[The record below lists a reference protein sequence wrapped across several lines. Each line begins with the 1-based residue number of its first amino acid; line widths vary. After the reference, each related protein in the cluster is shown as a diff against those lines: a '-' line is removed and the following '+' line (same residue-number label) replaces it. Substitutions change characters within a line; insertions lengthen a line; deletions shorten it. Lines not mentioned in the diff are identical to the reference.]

1 MCTMHY
7 VDSLFQNLHRI
18 PDIVLYIILGVSAFV
33 ENIFPP
39 IPGDTI
45 TALGAFL
52 VGTGRLSFLGV
63 YLSTTVGSLLGFL
76 ALFWIGRHLGRRFFI
91 ERDYR
96 FLRAKEILRAEEWY
110 QKYGY
115 LLIAFNRFFPGIR
128 SAISLAGGIA
138 RHRLNRVAL
147 LALASAAA
155 WNLIWILMGY
165 TLGSNWEAVR
175 ASIAAIMVRY
185 NIFIFGLLGIIV
197 LLVLIRKWM
206 GRKK

>member
-1 MCTMHY
+1 MHY
-7 VDSLFQNLHRI
+7 VESLFANLNHV
-18 PDIVLYIILGVSAFV
+18 PDMVLYIILGVSAFV

-52 VGTGRLSFLGV
+52 VGTGRLNFFGV
-63 YLSTTVGSLLGFL
+63 YLATTFGSLLGFL
-76 ALFWIGRHLGRRFFI
+76 ALFWIGRALGRRFFI

-96 FLRAKEILRAEEWY
+96 FLKAKEILRAEEWY
-110 QKYGY
+110 RKYGY

-128 SAISLAGGIA
+128 SVISLAGGIA
-138 RHRLNRVAL
+138 RLRLGLVAL

-155 WNLIWILMGY
+155 WNLMWILMGY
-165 TLGSNWEAVR
+165 TLGSNWEAVK

-185 NIFIFGLLGIIV
+185 NIAIFALLGLMV
-197 LLVLIRKWM
+197 LLLFIRKWI
-206 GRKK
+206 GRRK

>member
-1 MCTMHY
+1 MQY
-7 VDSLFQNLHRI
+7 VDSLFKNLDHI
-18 PDIVLYIILGVSAFV
+18 PDILLYVILGVSAFV

-52 VGTGRLSFLGV
+52 VGMGRLSFLGV
-63 YLSTTVGSLLGFL
+63 YLVTTLGSLSGFL
-76 ALFWIGRHLGRRFFI
+76 ALFWIGRILGRRFFM

-96 FLRAKEILRAEEWY
+96 FLRAKEIRRAEDWY

-115 LLIAFNRFFPGIR
+115 LLIAFNRFLPGIR
-128 SAISLAGGIA
+128 SAISLAGGIT
-138 RHRLNRVAL
+138 RLGLGRVTL

-165 TLGSNWEAVR
+165 TLGNNWEAVR
-175 ASIAAIMVRY
+175 TSISGIMLRY
-185 NIFIFGLLGIIV
+185 NVTIFVLLGCII
-197 LLVLIRKWM
+197 LLLFIRRW
-206 GRKK
+206 RRTKK